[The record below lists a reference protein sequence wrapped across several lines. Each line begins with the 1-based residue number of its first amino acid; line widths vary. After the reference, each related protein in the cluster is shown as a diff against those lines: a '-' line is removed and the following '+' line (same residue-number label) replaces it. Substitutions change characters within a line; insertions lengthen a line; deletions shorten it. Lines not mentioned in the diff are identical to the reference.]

1 MIGKRDVQIWFRC
14 NWRLVNMEERV
25 SAVNTPAN
33 VPMTRRKSY
42 GRSCMENPSLFW
54 QTPGHLTTL
63 GHRVPTSRGAA
74 RSCNVIS
81 KVDPE
86 QIALLMKHEW
96 KLAYVTP
103 LYRFQHARLKSYS
116 KHLTAFIVAE
126 RQQGVAIEVGTEA
139 GIKVTVSTLQGI
151 AENED
156 DAETV
161 FIQIHS
167 KPMFGADAL
176 KPVWRGWLTCVN
188 GDHEYIK
195 SLPPDFVSL
204 PLFCSSGSE
213 PLTALVKS
221 WFERTFDCNFGPLF
235 LNSTTL
241 NWLAALWTG
250 CHPDSNI
257 RFLKLS
263 WTMPTQPSLD
273 IMYTVNPQDAWELW
287 NSIHSED
294 GADDRIHIDE
304 VQQFMNGLET
314 HLFRHFKIYLSAGT
328 LMKVSTSL
336 GSAHHDGKIKIGS
349 SDYMGTLLT
358 LLTECALLR
367 TPV

>member
-1 MIGKRDVQIWFRC
+1 MYY
-14 NWRLVNMEERV
+14 
-25 SAVNTPAN
+25 SAVATPAN
-33 VPMTRRKSY
+33 MPMTRRKSY
-42 GRSCMENPSLFW
+42 GRSCVENPSVFW
-54 QTPGHLTTL
+54 QTPGHLTSN
-63 GHRVPTSRGAA
+63 RIPTSRRVA
-74 RSCNVIS
+74 RSHNITN

-86 QIALLMKHEW
+86 QVALLVKHEW

-103 LYRFQHARLKSYS
+103 LYRFQHAQLKRYS

-126 RQQGVAIEVGTEA
+126 KQQGLAVEVGLET
-139 GIKVTVSTLQGI
+139 GFKVTLSTVHGM
-151 AENED
+151 AETED

-167 KPMFGADAL
+167 KPAFGTGAL
-176 KPVWRGWLTCVN
+176 KTVWHGWLTCVN
-188 GDHEYIK
+188 GDCEYLR

-213 PLTALVKS
+213 SLSALVRS
-221 WFERTFDCNFGPLF
+221 WFERSFDCNFGPLF

-250 CHPDSNI
+250 CHPSSNI
-257 RFLKLS
+257 RFLKLN

-294 GADDRIHIDE
+294 GTDDRIHIDE
-304 VQQFMNGLET
+304 VRQFMNGLQM
-314 HLFRHFKIYLSAGT
+314 HFFRHFKIYLSAGT

-336 GSAHHDGKIKIGS
+336 GSAHHEGKIKIGS
-349 SDYMGTLLT
+349 SDYISTLLT
-358 LLTECALLR
+358 LLTECALQR
-367 TPV
+367 IPV